1 MPPVIILAL
10 GAFGAGVA
18 IRWIAREARRL
29 HAELHRHESGEL
41 GDEEVRTLVQDPV
54 TGIYRPK

>member
-1 MPPVIILAL
+1 MPPVIILAV

-18 IRWIAREARRL
+18 IRWLAREARRI
-29 HAELHRHESGEL
+29 HAELYPQDRGEL
-41 GDEEVRTLVQDPV
+41 RDAEVRTLVQDPV